1 MDKIDTLKN
10 SLLFRELAAPE
21 LKKLASIANEY
32 FFRAGE
38 ELFAQGEAAD
48 ELMIISVGSVRMVKE
63 INVQKEEDVITLG
76 SGSFVGEMAAVQG
89 NEERPASAFAI
100 ENTHALGLKSNALS
114 ELCNGDPVLGYHVYR
129 AITKAFARRIHRIAT
144 DSAYY
149 RTLAYHH

>member
-21 LKKLASIANEY
+21 LQKLAKIAHEY

-38 ELFAQGEAAD
+38 ELFAQGEVAD
-48 ELMIISVGSVRMVKE
+48 ELIIISVGSVRMVKE
-63 INVQKEEDVITLG
+63 LNAQKEEDVITLG
-76 SGSFVGEMAAVQG
+76 SGSFVGEMAAVEG
-89 NEERPASAFAI
+89 NEDRPASAFAV
-100 ENTHALGLKSNALS
+100 ESTHALGFKSS
-114 ELCNGDPVLGYHVYR
+114 ELSALCDSDPVLGYHVYR
-129 AITKAFARRIHRIAT
+129 AITKAFARRIHRIAA